1 MRPPTGWSG
10 VWEVNGLRTIGY
22 SGSINGFTT
31 QLHRFI
37 DQQYTV
43 IVLVNNPRLF
53 AGELAW
59 QISEIYLS
67 EQMK

>member
-1 MRPPTGWSG
+1 
-10 VWEVNGLRTIGY
+10 
-22 SGSINGFTT
+22 
-31 QLHRFI
+31 
-37 DQQYTV
+37 V

-59 QISEIYLS
+59 QVSEIYLP